1 MVHEAFV
8 RLLGNASLE
17 FESRAHF
24 FAVAANAMR
33 FVLADAAR
41 RRRTEKRGSGWQRVT
56 LSGIGT
62 DESAH
67 DYDALDID
75 EALSELMTLNERQA
89 KVVELRFFGDLTIE
103 QIAIVL
109 NAGKRTIDTDWKF
122 ARAWL
127 RGRLGRTS

>member
-1 MVHEAFV
+1 
-8 RLLGNASLE
+8 
-17 FESRAHF
+17 
-24 FAVAANAMR
+24 MR